1 VTRIRV
7 ARIITRLNVG
17 GPAIQAMLL
26 TERLDPR
33 RFETL
38 LIAGSV
44 GRHEGDMM
52 ELRPALT
59 RPPLSV
65 PSLRREISPLADA
78 TAFARITAALRAF
91 RPHVV
96 HTHLS
101 KAGLLGRIAAKLLGV
116 PVIVHTFHG
125 NVLDGYFDPLRTRM
139 FLELERAV
147 ARLST
152 RVIAISAAQRAE
164 IERLGIAHGDKVVE
178 IPLGLDLTPFLDA
191 PRGSLRA
198 ELGIGQAEPVVGIVA
213 RLVPIKRVDVLIDAA
228 SHLVRDHP
236 DVRFVVVGEGEERER
251 LERRAADAGVAD
263 RMRFLG
269 WRADLPAIYADLDV
283 VVLAS
288 DNEGTPVSIL
298 EALAARRPVVATAV
312 GGVVDLLGAN
322 ERGLLV
328 ARRDPA
334 ALAAAVAR
342 LLAHP
347 DHAAAFAAAG
357 RAHVYPSH
365 DAGTLVARVS
375 DLYTALVRAKS

>member
-1 VTRIRV
+1 MTRIRV